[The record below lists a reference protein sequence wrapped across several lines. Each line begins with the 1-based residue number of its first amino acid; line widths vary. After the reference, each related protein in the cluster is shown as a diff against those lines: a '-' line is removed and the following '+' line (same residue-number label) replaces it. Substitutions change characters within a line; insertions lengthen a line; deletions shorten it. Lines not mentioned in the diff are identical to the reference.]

1 MRVAEEV
8 IDFENAPAVKRE
20 LLRAQASGDFT
31 VDLSDVK
38 RADSAALSVLLSAR
52 RKAEACSK
60 KSRSARGRLAIEGL
74 PADLKT
80 LARLYGVEEILGL
93 PVEKTTE
100 R

>member
-20 LLRAQASGDFT
+20 LLRALASGDFT
-31 VDLSDVK
+31 VDLSDLK

-52 RKAEACSK
+52 RTAEALG
-60 KSRSARGRLAIEGL
+60 GRLAIEGL

>member
-52 RKAEACSK
+52 RKAEAL
-60 KSRSARGRLAIEGL
+60 LAIEGL

>member
-20 LLRAQASGDFT
+20 LLRALASGDFT

-52 RKAEACSK
+52 RKAEALG
-60 KSRSARGRLAIEGL
+60 GRLAIEGP
-74 PADLKT
+74 PADPKT
-80 LARLYGVEEILGL
+80 LARLHGVQETPPL
-93 PVEKTTE
+93 PVAQPPA

>member
-52 RKAEACSK
+52 RKAEAL
-60 KSRSARGRLAIEGL
+60 RGRLAIEGL

>member
-38 RADSAALSVLLSAR
+38 RGDCAALSVLLSAR
-52 RKAEACSK
+52 RKAEALG
-60 KSRSARGRLAIEGL
+60 GRLAIEGL

>member
-38 RADSAALSVLLSAR
+38 RADSAALSELLSAR
-52 RKAEACSK
+52 RKAEALG
-60 KSRSARGRLAIEGL
+60 GRLAIEGL

>member
-38 RADSAALSVLLSAR
+38 RADSAALSVQLSAR
-52 RKAEACSK
+52 RKAEALG
-60 KSRSARGRLAIEGL
+60 GRLAIEGL